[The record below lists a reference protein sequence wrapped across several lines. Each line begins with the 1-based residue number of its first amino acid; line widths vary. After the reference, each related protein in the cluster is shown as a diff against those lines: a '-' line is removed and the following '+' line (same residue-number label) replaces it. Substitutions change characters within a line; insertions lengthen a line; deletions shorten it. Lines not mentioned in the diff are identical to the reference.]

1 MIFDKY
7 EFDDVWWFFVFIT
20 VMVIDMFYDYSIII
34 FLMHL
39 MRSLLRRPS
48 NKIVCKSWRN
58 YTKAWTYQLFPL
70 RVSGSASGHAN
81 LWALTIIT
89 RNCSYQ
95 CVCKYVCLPACLSV
109 WFCLPAWVAVFLPA
123 CLPACLCSYA
133 CMQKGNTSKD
143 CFMGNCYGMLQESRK
158 AYQSMVEIRI

>member
-123 CLPACLCSYA
+123 CLPVCVRMHACKKEIQVRIALWETVT
-133 CMQKGNTSKD
+133 G
-143 CFMGNCYGMLQESRK
+143 CYRK
-158 AYQSMVEIRI
+158 AGKPTNRW